1 MSENNFDLVVIGGGP
16 AGYVGAIRAAQL
28 GQKVAVIE
36 KRKELGGTCLNVG
49 CIPSK
54 ALLDSTERYHSAKE
68 EFSEHGIDFKSLN
81 FDLKKMMERKRGV
94 VNKLTSGID
103 FLFKKNKIERFLGV
117 GKFVSASDE
126 QVQIEVDLGNEK
138 KALSGK
144 KVLLATGSVPVELPI
159 LPFDEKKILSS
170 TGALSL
176 DEVPEHL
183 VVVGGGYIG
192 LEMGSVWAR
201 LGAKVTV
208 VEFLDEL
215 LPMCDRGLAKRLQKE
230 LEKTGL
236 EILSGTKCLGAQ
248 EKGEGLEVELEKLK
262 DQSKSVISCSHILV
276 SAGRRPYTEGLHL
289 DTVGIKK
296 NKAGQI
302 EVNDHF
308 QTAHSNIYAV
318 GDLIDGPM
326 LAHKAE
332 EEAIAAVELMNGQV
346 GHVNYATIPSVIYT
360 SPELASVG
368 FTEAELKEAGV
379 DYKSGSSLFGAN
391 GRAVAMNEEHGQVKV
406 LSEKSTDRIL
416 GVHIL
421 GPRASDLIAEAVAL
435 MEFSGSAEDLGRLCH
450 AHPTLSE
457 TVKEAARAV
466 SKSSTQS

>member
-236 EILSGTKCLGAQ
+236 EILSLS
-248 EKGEGLEVELEKLK
+248 L
-262 DQSKSVISCSHILV
+262 IHI
-276 SAGRRPYTEGLHL
+276 
-289 DTVGIKK
+289 
-296 NKAGQI
+296 
-302 EVNDHF
+302 
-308 QTAHSNIYAV
+308 
-318 GDLIDGPM
+318 
-326 LAHKAE
+326 
-332 EEAIAAVELMNGQV
+332 
-346 GHVNYATIPSVIYT
+346 
-360 SPELASVG
+360 
-368 FTEAELKEAGV
+368 
-379 DYKSGSSLFGAN
+379 
-391 GRAVAMNEEHGQVKV
+391 
-406 LSEKSTDRIL
+406 
-416 GVHIL
+416 
-421 GPRASDLIAEAVAL
+421 
-435 MEFSGSAEDLGRLCH
+435 
-450 AHPTLSE
+450 
-457 TVKEAARAV
+457 
-466 SKSSTQS
+466 